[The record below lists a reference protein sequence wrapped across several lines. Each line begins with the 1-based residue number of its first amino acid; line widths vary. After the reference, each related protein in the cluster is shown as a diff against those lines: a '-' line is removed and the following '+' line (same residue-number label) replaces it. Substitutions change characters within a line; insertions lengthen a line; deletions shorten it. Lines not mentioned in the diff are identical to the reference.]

1 MTHFEFISC
10 WCPGREAAGKAFR
23 LYTEAAFRS
32 LRSVTLPE
40 IQRVSLASLVL
51 QMKQLG
57 IMDVMAFD
65 YLDRPPASALLR
77 ALEVLFALGALDGE
91 GRLSEPLGQ
100 RMVRLPVD
108 PIYAKVC

>member
-1 MTHFEFISC
+1 M
-10 WCPGREAAGKAFR
+10 
-23 LYTEAAFRS
+23 AFRS
-32 LRSVTLPE
+32 LSSVTLPE

-51 QMKQLG
+51 QIKQLG
-57 IMDVMAFD
+57 ITDVMGFD

-77 ALEVLFALGALDGE
+77 ALELLYALGALDGE

-108 PIYAKVC
+108 PVFAKACRRPQRLLLQGSQVFKYANEH